1 MAGIKDWQGDHSP
14 VLSIVKNGLERL
26 ADRGVEETR
35 RVLESDRYLK
45 EGVVLVIKQRN
56 TAAVLI

>member
-45 EGVVLVIKQRN
+45 
-56 TAAVLI
+56 